1 MASAAEAG
9 WDLSAWRG
17 VNRGVDV
24 GTTRCRCTGLA
35 DLRVT
40 SVVASDR
47 AKPNLWT
54 ELRGLLWAFA

>member
-24 GTTRCRCTGLA
+24 GATRCRCIGLA

-47 AKPNLWT
+47 AKPNLWI
-54 ELRGLLWAFA
+54 ELHGLLLVFA

>member
-9 WDLSAWRG
+9 WGSSAWRA

-24 GTTRCRCTGLA
+24 GTIRCRCTGGT
-35 DLRVT
+35 DVRVT

-47 AKPNLWT
+47 AKPNLWI
-54 ELRGLLWAFA
+54 ELHGLSSGFA

>member
-24 GTTRCRCTGLA
+24 DTTRCRCTGLA

-47 AKPNLWT
+47 AKPNLWI

>member
-9 WDLSAWRG
+9 WDSSAWRG
-17 VNRGVDV
+17 ANRGVGV
-24 GTTRCRCTGLA
+24 ATTRCRCIGLA

-47 AKPNLWT
+47 AKPNLWI
-54 ELRGLLWAFA
+54 ELRGLLSAFA